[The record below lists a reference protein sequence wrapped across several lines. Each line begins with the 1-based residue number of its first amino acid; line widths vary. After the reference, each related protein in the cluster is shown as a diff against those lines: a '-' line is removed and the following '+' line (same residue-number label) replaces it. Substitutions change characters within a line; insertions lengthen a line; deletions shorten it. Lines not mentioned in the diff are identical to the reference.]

1 MSTAVE
7 RIIAA
12 LDSFGCRPTQSGQG
26 WTARC
31 PSHDDRNP
39 SLSVGEGSDG
49 KALLKCHAGC
59 SHSQVLQALRLEE
72 RDLFNDALQPLRA
85 EKSANVSAGFTS
97 WQAAVPKKLGI
108 PTMHYEYRDALGH
121 LVQVVA
127 RWDTTSGSKIV
138 RPLAVIGGV
147 WRCKALPDR
156 RPLYRLSS
164 VGAAGETIVVV
175 EGEKCVDALASVG
188 IAATTSSMGAEA
200 AAKSDWS
207 PLAGKQV
214 VILPDHDAAGEK
226 YAAEVARLAHSAG
239 AASVLVARLA
249 DQWKECPEG
258 GDIADWIEAFGDAA
272 DPSAI
277 HREVA
282 RILANAKR
290 IPASAD
296 GPETARAL
304 LPVGVA
310 DVGKQETRTDAGL
323 SKRLCHEG
331 RDLFRWV
338 ADRKIWVRWDGRRWV
353 DDPDGGEPRRVSKRI
368 AAELWVEAGPNAS
381 QAVIKFCRDAA
392 SRRGIDAAAALA
404 KSEPGVEASAGAFDA
419 NPYAINC
426 QNGILDLQTMAIQ
439 PHAPAAMM
447 TKLAPVIYDPSAKC
461 PSWLRFVSE
470 VMLGDEEM
478 VAYLQRSLGLALS
491 GDVSEQILSVHW
503 GDGCNGKSLFFAVLA
518 KIFGDYA
525 APIPADIL
533 VTAAG
538 ERDREKSVS
547 RLVGRRLCYAQE
559 PDEGGRLAEGSLKA
573 LTGGDRLTAR
583 VEWERARVVSPTW
596 HLHVCMNQLPQIR
609 GTDYG
614 LWRRL
619 HIVRWGRTFSPEE
632 QRPRAEI
639 EGDLLAEAP
648 GIFRWLCDGFAAWT
662 QGGLRPPEAVLS
674 LTSRYR
680 QFSDSVSR
688 WLASEEVAHEEG
700 FEAPAG
706 ALYAAY
712 CRFCSEEGCPAV
724 TQAMFGRS
732 LEGRGIK
739 KCRPKAGP
747 WRDTTVRV
755 GLRLAASP
763 VSTGR
768 LASVEA

>member
-1 MSTAVE
+1 MTATLAQCQVFLAVIFQSDDIIEFRPVKGGKSRWGTLAELPEIIPWLQQLNAE
-7 RIIAA
+7 RAQVYFGANPRTSRGGSKAKDVILARCLFADFDDGATYHDVMRRIRLAGLPAPTVVIQTGGGIHCWWLLAEPVKDMAAWTRRMKQIIAA
-12 LDSFGCRPTQSGQG
+12 TGADKTIHDAPRVMRLPGFVNQKYAHKPTAEVIEIDEQRVYS
-26 WTARC
+26 WEKMTPRDMAIESR
-31 PSHDDRNP
+31 
-39 SLSVGEGSDG
+39 EF
-49 KALLKCHAGC
+49 LLNGT
-59 SHSQVLQALRLEE
+59 LL
-72 RDLFNDALQPLRA
+72 
-85 EKSANVSAGFTS
+85 
-97 WQAAVPKKLGI
+97 
-108 PTMHYEYRDALGH
+108 
-121 LVQVVA
+121 
-127 RWDTTSGSKIV
+127 SGSK
-138 RPLAVIGGV
+138 
-147 WRCKALPDR
+147 R
-156 RPLYRLSS
+156 R
-164 VGAAGETIVVV
+164 ETIFTVACDLKAR
-175 EGEKCVDALASVG
+175 GWSQAD
-188 IAATTSSMGAEA
+188 AEA
-200 AAKSDWS
+200 AIMPAAQTLGLESEDVADLPRQIGNAFSQARK
-207 PLAGKQV
+207 PLRGRAIGVEIVFEGIDQKQAV
-214 VILPDHDAAGEK
+214 ENTLP
-226 YAAEVARLAHSAG
+226 AG
-239 AASVLVARLA
+239 AANVE
-249 DQWKECPEG
+249 Q
-258 GDIADWIEAFGDAA
+258 
-272 DPSAI
+272 
-277 HREVA
+277 RE
-282 RILANAKR
+282 
-290 IPASAD
+290 
-296 GPETARAL
+296 T
-304 LPVGVA
+304 
-310 DVGKQETRTDAGL
+310 QTDAGL
-323 SKRLCHEG
+323 CKRLCHEG
-331 RDLFRWV
+331 QGRFQWV
-338 ADRKIWVRWDGRRWV
+338 SDRNIWMRWDGPRWV
-353 DDPDGGEPRRVSKRI
+353 DDPNGGEPRRVSKRI
-368 AAELWVEAGPNAS
+368 AASLWSEAGPNAS
-381 QAVIKFCRDAA
+381 NAIVKFCRDAA

-404 KSEPGVEASAGAFDA
+404 KSELGVETSAVAFDA
-419 NPYAINC
+419 DPYLINC
-426 QNGILDLQTMAIQ
+426 DNGILDLKNMVLR
-439 PHAPAAMM
+439 PHDPGARL
-447 TKLAPVIYDPSAKC
+447 TKLAPVRFDPTAEC
-461 PSWLRFVSE
+461 PGWLAFLSE

-518 KIFGDYA
+518 KVFGDYA

-619 HIVRWGRTFSPEE
+619 HIVRWGRTFGPEE

-639 EGDLLAEAP
+639 EGELLAEAP
-648 GIFRWLCDGFAAWT
+648 GILRWLCDGFAAWM

-700 FEAPAG
+700 AEAPAA

-712 CRFCSEEGCPAV
+712 CRFCSDECCPAV

-739 KCRPKAGP
+739 KCRPKAGA

-763 VSTGR
+763 ASTAR
-768 LASVEA
+768 LASVGA

>member
-1 MSTAVE
+1 MNATLAQCQVFLAVIFQSDDIIE
-7 RIIAA
+7 FRPVKGGKSRWGTLADLHEIIPWLQRLNAERAQVYFGANPRTSRGGSKTKDVILARCLFADFDDGATYEDVMRRITLAGLPAPTVVIQTGGGIHCWWLLAEPVTDLAAWTRRMKRIIAA
-12 LDSFGCRPTQSGQG
+12 TGADKTIHDAPRVMRLPGFVNHKYAHKPTAEIVEIDEQRIYSWEEMTPRDMARESRDFLLSG
-26 WTARC
+26 T
-31 PSHDDRNP
+31 
-39 SLSVGEGSDG
+39 
-49 KALLKCHAGC
+49 LL
-59 SHSQVLQALRLEE
+59 
-72 RDLFNDALQPLRA
+72 P
-85 EKSANVSAGFTS
+85 
-97 WQAAVPKKLGI
+97 
-108 PTMHYEYRDALGH
+108 
-121 LVQVVA
+121 
-127 RWDTTSGSKIV
+127 GSK
-138 RPLAVIGGV
+138 
-147 WRCKALPDR
+147 R
-156 RPLYRLSS
+156 R
-164 VGAAGETIVVV
+164 ETIFTVACDLKAR
-175 EGEKCVDALASVG
+175 GWSLVD
-188 IAATTSSMGAEA
+188 AEA
-200 AAKSDWS
+200 AIMPAAQTLGLESEDVADLPRQIGNAFSQARK
-207 PLAGKQV
+207 PLRDRATGV
-214 VILPDHDAAGEK
+214 EFVIEGVDQNQAVQNTLP
-226 YAAEVARLAHSAG
+226 AG
-239 AASVLVARLA
+239 AANVE
-249 DQWKECPEG
+249 Q
-258 GDIADWIEAFGDAA
+258 
-272 DPSAI
+272 
-277 HREVA
+277 RE
-282 RILANAKR
+282 
-290 IPASAD
+290 
-296 GPETARAL
+296 T
-304 LPVGVA
+304 
-310 DVGKQETRTDAGL
+310 QTDAGL
-323 SKRLCHEG
+323 CKRLCHEG
-331 RDLFRWV
+331 QGRFHWV
-338 ADRKIWVRWDGRRWV
+338 SDRKTWVRWDGVRWF
-353 DDPDGGEPRRVSKRI
+353 DDPDGGEPRRVSKAI
-368 AAELWVEAGPNAS
+368 AASLWSAAGPNAS
-381 QAVIKFCRDAA
+381 NTLVKFCRDAA

-404 KSEPGVEASAGAFDA
+404 KSEPGVETSAATFDA
-419 NPYAINC
+419 DPYLINC
-426 QNGILDLQTMAIQ
+426 ENGILGLKNMILR
-439 PHAPAAMM
+439 PHDPAARL
-447 TKLAPVIYDPSAKC
+447 TKLAPVRFDPAAEC
-461 PSWLRFVSE
+461 PGWLAFLAE

-609 GTDYG
+609 GTDRG

-619 HIVRWGRTFSPEE
+619 HIIRWGRTFGPEE

-639 EGDLLAEAP
+639 EGELLAEAP
-648 GIFRWLCDGFAAWT
+648 GIFRWLCDGFAAWM

-700 FEAPAG
+700 FETAAG

-768 LASVEA
+768 LASVGA

>member
-1 MSTAVE
+1 
-7 RIIAA
+7 
-12 LDSFGCRPTQSGQG
+12 
-26 WTARC
+26 
-31 PSHDDRNP
+31 
-39 SLSVGEGSDG
+39 
-49 KALLKCHAGC
+49 
-59 SHSQVLQALRLEE
+59 
-72 RDLFNDALQPLRA
+72 
-85 EKSANVSAGFTS
+85 
-97 WQAAVPKKLGI
+97 
-108 PTMHYEYRDALGH
+108 
-121 LVQVVA
+121 
-127 RWDTTSGSKIV
+127 
-138 RPLAVIGGV
+138 
-147 WRCKALPDR
+147 
-156 RPLYRLSS
+156 
-164 VGAAGETIVVV
+164 
-175 EGEKCVDALASVG
+175 
-188 IAATTSSMGAEA
+188 
-200 AAKSDWS
+200 
-207 PLAGKQV
+207 
-214 VILPDHDAAGEK
+214 
-226 YAAEVARLAHSAG
+226 
-239 AASVLVARLA
+239 
-249 DQWKECPEG
+249 
-258 GDIADWIEAFGDAA
+258 
-272 DPSAI
+272 
-277 HREVA
+277 
-282 RILANAKR
+282 
-290 IPASAD
+290 
-296 GPETARAL
+296 
-304 LPVGVA
+304 
-310 DVGKQETRTDAGL
+310 
-323 SKRLCHEG
+323 
-331 RDLFRWV
+331 
-338 ADRKIWVRWDGRRWV
+338 
-353 DDPDGGEPRRVSKRI
+353 
-368 AAELWVEAGPNAS
+368 
-381 QAVIKFCRDAA
+381 
-392 SRRGIDAAAALA
+392 
-404 KSEPGVEASAGAFDA
+404 
-419 NPYAINC
+419 
-426 QNGILDLQTMAIQ
+426 
-439 PHAPAAMM
+439 
-447 TKLAPVIYDPSAKC
+447 
-461 PSWLRFVSE
+461 
-470 VMLGDEEM
+470 MLGDEEM